1 MFETLLFWEALA
13 FIIFVGALFKPARE
27 NILGLLDKRII
38 TIRNEI
44 EEAEKLREQAQSTL
58 ASFQRDQRDVAEKAQ
73 KMMAHAKE
81 EAVRLQEKGL
91 KDLDAAL
98 ERRQHMAEE
107 SIRQAELEAVREIR
121 ARAVELAIASA
132 AKVLSENIDDAKA
145 NALIER
151 AVADLPAKLH

>member
-1 MFETLLFWEALA
+1 MFESLLFWEALA

-132 AKVLSENIDDAKA
+132 AKVLSENIDAAKA
-145 NALIER
+145 NMLIER
-151 AVADLPAKLH
+151 AIADLPTKLH

>member
-1 MFETLLFWEALA
+1 MFESLLFWEVLA
-13 FIIFVGALFKPARE
+13 FIIFVGVLFKPARE
-27 NILGLLDKRII
+27 KILGLLDKRIT
-38 TIRNEI
+38 TIRAEI

-73 KMMAHAKE
+73 EMMAHAKE

-91 KDLDAAL
+91 KDLAAAL

-151 AVADLPAKLH
+151 AVADFPAKLH